1 MENTP
6 HTDALP
12 EFENMSRSDR
22 WLAFRKYLL
31 RLNESIN
38 AAADVANEEAQREI
52 SLTLND
58 DFEYDACFSA
68 QTAENDP
75 AEFSEEQLLAELT
88 KLPNIGTETAR
99 DIAGYAA
106 LAQDA
111 KVLDFAHALAEL
123 NADITPCEGLAQF
136 TLDLD

>member
-1 MENTP
+1 MESILHN
-6 HTDALP
+6 DVFP

-38 AAADVANEEAQREI
+38 AAADAANEEAQREI

-58 DFEYDACFSA
+58 DFEYDTCFSA
-68 QTAENDP
+68 QAAEKGP
-75 AEFSEEQLLAELT
+75 AEFSEKQFLAELA

-123 NADITPCEGLAQF
+123 NADITP

>member
-1 MENTP
+1 
-6 HTDALP
+6 
-12 EFENMSRSDR
+12 MSLTKHSARSP
-22 WLAFRKYLL
+22 
-31 RLNESIN
+31 
-38 AAADVANEEAQREI
+38 
-52 SLTLND
+52 LTLND

-68 QTAENDP
+68 QTAEILP
-75 AEFSEEQLLAELT
+75 SLARAALAELT

-99 DIAGYAA
+99 DIASYAA

-111 KVLDFAHALAEL
+111 RVLDFAHALAEL

>member
-31 RLNESIN
+31 RLNDSIN

-58 DFEYDACFSA
+58 DFEYDTCFSA
-68 QTAENDP
+68 QTAEKGP
-75 AEFSEEQLLAELT
+75 AEFSEKQFLAELA

-123 NADITPCEGLAQF
+123 NADITP